1 MKKIVLIFFFFSHLF
16 GKTVI
21 AQHLKPGFD
30 KLEYIELLKLSART
44 TANPAYFNTLPAP
57 QHFRM
62 IYQSPVMGLDNLW
75 DLWVNTNNVAVISIR
90 GTTENSVSWLGN
102 FYAAMVPAK
111 GEMQISETE
120 IFKYELAS
128 DPKAAVHVGWLV
140 STAFLSKDILPKI
153 DSIYKAGVKDIII
166 MGHSQGGG
174 IAYLLTSYLHNLQ
187 KQNLIPSN
195 IRFKT
200 YCSAGPNPGN
210 LYYAYEYE
218 AMTQY
223 GWAFNVVN
231 SADWVP
237 EVPMSIQT
245 LSDFNTTNPF
255 VHANAMIKKQKF
267 PNNIVL
273 KYMYNR
279 LDKPT
284 RRAQKRYQKYLGKL
298 TSKFVTNHLKGF
310 KPPEYYNSNN
320 YVRTGTMIILLAD
333 SAYYKSFPQ
342 SSEKIFI
349 NHFHPPYLYLAEKL
363 PDTGT
368 GDFRL
373 RK

>member
-1 MKKIVLIFFFFSHLF
+1 MKKICLIIFFFSHLF
-16 GKTVI
+16 VKTGI

-44 TANPAYFNTLPAP
+44 TANPAYFDTLPAP

-62 IYQSPVMGLDNLW
+62 IYQSPVMGLGNLW
-75 DLWVNTNNVAVISIR
+75 DLWMNTNNVAVISIR
-90 GTTENSVSWLGN
+90 GTTENSVSWLSN

-166 MGHSQGGG
+166 MGHSQGGA
-174 IAYLLTSYLHNLQ
+174 IAYLLTSYLYNLQ
-187 KQNLIPSN
+187 KQNRIPSD
-195 IRFKT
+195 IRLKT
-200 YCSAGPNPGN
+200 YSSAGPKPGN
-210 LYYAYEYE
+210 LYYAYDYE

-231 SADWVP
+231 SIDWVP

-245 LSDFNTTNPF
+245 LKDFNSVNPF
-255 VHANAMIKKQKF
+255 ANAKDLIRKQKF
-267 PNNIVL
+267 PKNLVL
-273 KYMYNR
+273 RHVYNR
-279 LDKPT
+279 LNIPT
-284 RRAQKRYQKYLGKL
+284 RKAQRRYQNYLGKL
-298 TSKFVTNHLKGF
+298 ASGFVKKNVPGF

-333 SAYYKSFPQ
+333 SAYYKAFPQ
-342 SSEKIFI
+342 SSEKIFT

-363 PDTGT
+363 PETGT